1 MNKIKSY
8 ISNISVLFIDDE
20 DGVRESYE
28 RLLGMW
34 AKKVYTAS
42 NGKKGLEVYKKQKP
56 DIIVTDI
63 KMPVMSGLEMIGEIK
78 KIDPEVPI
86 IITTAH
92 QDPELLLEAIEYQVD
107 AYIVK
112 PIPKKEFKKRLENI
126 SKVLVIEKEL
136 KNIQEL
142 NKLYLNA
149 SSAFM
154 IALDRDA
161 NITMINKTASEM
173 LGFTE
178 KEILGKNWF
187 EIGVLPPLSIKEGK
201 TIFSKFISGD
211 CESDQQTHQGGI
223 LSKDGKSFVL
233 TWSTSLLRED
243 DEIVGVLGSALDTT
257 ELYNTQRELKKQTYI
272 DALTNTYNR
281 KYYNLKISESLSL
294 YERNQT
300 PFTVLMYDIDDFK
313 KINDSYG
320 HLAGDDILTEMS
332 QLIQSN
338 IRKSDYLFRVGGEEF
353 VIIFADTHLKQAK
366 IVAEK
371 IRKSVEESLENLKN
385 ETITISIGVT
395 QVQKSDNADDIYKRV
410 DDLLYISKKNGKNM
424 VSF

>member
-1 MNKIKSY
+1 
-8 ISNISVLFIDDE
+8 
-20 DGVRESYE
+20 
-28 RLLGMW
+28 
-34 AKKVYTAS
+34 
-42 NGKKGLEVYKKQKP
+42 
-56 DIIVTDI
+56 
-63 KMPVMSGLEMIGEIK
+63 
-78 KIDPEVPI
+78 
-86 IITTAH
+86 
-92 QDPELLLEAIEYQVD
+92 
-107 AYIVK
+107 
-112 PIPKKEFKKRLENI
+112 
-126 SKVLVIEKEL
+126 EKEL